1 MNRRKFI
8 SRALTAGGGLVLGE
22 TTNPRLQ
29 ASRPSGDDAR
39 RASHRLPETDVHYRK
54 VRSYVEEIPVPEY
67 HWAPESAYEAFRDIK
82 YGVRLHWGLY
92 STLQWQHESWPFLKL
107 SFPERQSYQNLY
119 QTWNPRDFDADAWMS
134 LFAESGLKMFAF
146 TTKHHDGFSMYDTKT
161 RVRSRVNWVAPGG
174 PKIESCDLPYSIMET
189 PFRRDVVRELC
200 NAARKR
206 GLKID
211 LYFSHPDWYDA
222 DFRPYALHPLQVPS
236 SNTLTLDWEDAK
248 KSLGDRMVLV
258 DDPTPEET
266 RRMVERHRAQL
277 VELLSNYGEI
287 DMMCLDQWL
296 GPSMWPHLRETI
308 LKLRQIQPN
317 VMFRARGIGNYGDYY
332 TPENFVPSDK
342 DDNNV
347 PWFVIYPLGY
357 SFSYD
362 PVAKNYK
369 GAEWIVRNLVDAVSK
384 GGNFMVGI
392 GPDGAG
398 KFHPTAAAQL
408 KEAGSW
414 LKINGQGIYETRPRK
429 GTLYKEGEEIR
440 YTQSKDHKVVYA
452 FSLSWPGQELNLR
465 TVRPRENSKISM
477 LGQDKPLNWRIDSDR
492 GLVIELPGQLYE
504 HARGPSRLAYCF
516 RIENLAPEGPV

>member
-1 MNRRKFI
+1 MNRRKFVA
-8 SRALTAGGGLVLGE
+8 RALTASGGLALPGGNDFHFHLSEASAGE
-22 TTNPRLQ
+22 LP
-29 ASRPSGDDAR
+29 

-54 VRSYVEEIPVPEY
+54 VRSYVEEVPVPEY
-67 HWAPESAYEAFRDIK
+67 HWASEQAYETFRDIK

-92 STLQWQHESWPFLKL
+92 SNLEWQHESWPFLKL
-107 SFPERQSYQNLY
+107 SYPERQTYQQLY
-119 QTWNPRDFDADAWMS
+119 QSWNPRDFDADAWMS

-146 TTKHHDGFSMYDTKT
+146 TSKHHDGFSMFDTKT
-161 RVRSRVNWVAPGG
+161 RVKSRVNWAAPGG

-200 NAARKR
+200 SAARKR
-206 GLKID
+206 GIKID

-236 SNTLTLDWEDAK
+236 SSSLTVDWQETTKA
-248 KSLGDRMVLV
+248 LGDRMVMV

-296 GPSMWPHLRETI
+296 GPSMWPHLRETL

-342 DDNNV
+342 DENNV

-362 PVAKNYK
+362 PEAKNYK
-369 GAEWIVRNLVDAVSK
+369 GAAWIVRNLVDTVSK

-392 GPDGAG
+392 GPDGSG

-408 KEAGSW
+408 KEAGEW
-414 LKINGQGIYETRPRK
+414 LEINGQAIYATRPRK
-429 GTLYKEGEEIR
+429 GSLYKEGEEIR
-440 YTQSKDHKVVYA
+440 YTQSKDHRFIYA
-452 FSLSWPGQELNLR
+452 FCFSWPGRELNLR
-465 TVRPRENSKISM
+465 TVTPKEGSKIVL
-477 LGQDKPLNWRIDSDR
+477 LGQDKPLKWRMDSER
-492 GLVIELPGQLYE
+492 GLVIELPGQFYE
-504 HARGPSRLAYCF
+504 QASGPSPLACCF
-516 RIENLAPEGPV
+516 RIESLPR